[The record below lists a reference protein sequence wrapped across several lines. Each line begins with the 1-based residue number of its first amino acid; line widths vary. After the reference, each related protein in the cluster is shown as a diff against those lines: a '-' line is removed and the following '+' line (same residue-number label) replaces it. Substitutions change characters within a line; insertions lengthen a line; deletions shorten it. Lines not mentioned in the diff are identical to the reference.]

1 MSLLQCLI
9 AIVTIAGTIRLALWY
24 SFWKKH
30 AVKFVESGY
39 TPPKAGRISEFFFG
53 AACRFVTFMT
63 VGKVRV
69 IRSVNVPKKG
79 RVIFAA
85 NHQIPCDFAMVRH
98 GSGRHFRMLT
108 AADQLGGTFGVLAAW
123 FGVIS
128 VAFKQKSDGAAAE
141 LACTNAV
148 AKEDGALGIFP
159 QGALLPDNNLNKS
172 EFRPGCIRM
181 AVKASLLSGQDV
193 QIVPIAIHYIR
204 DAKQAGWTHRFLKRY
219 RSLFLGMRNPKH
231 WDADFKV
238 DESQLGASE
247 RAELLERR
255 EAKWKEYRRSH
266 ATNYGGVVVVGDP
279 ISICTLPHDPLE
291 AIEVI
296 RLEMARLLEIAKKQ

>member
-1 MSLLQCLI
+1 MTLLQILI
-9 AIVTIAGTIRLALWY
+9 AILTIAGIIRLALWY

-39 TPPKAGRISEFFFG
+39 TPPKAGAVSEFFFG
-53 AACRFVTFMT
+53 LACRFVTFVT

-69 IRSVNVPKKG
+69 ITTHTVPKSA

-85 NHQIPCDFAMVRH
+85 NHQIPCDFAMIRR

-108 AADQLGGTFGVLAAW
+108 AATELGGTFGVLAAW

-128 VAFKQKSDGAAAE
+128 VAFKKKSDGAAAE
-141 LACTNAV
+141 QACVNGV
-148 AKEDGALGIFP
+148 AEEDGAIGIFP
-159 QGALLPDNNLNKS
+159 QGALLPDNVLNKA
-172 EFRPGCIRM
+172 EFRPGCVRM
-181 AVKASLLSGQDV
+181 AKKASELSGEDV

-204 DAKQAGWTHRFLKRY
+204 DAAQAGWTHRFLKRY
-219 RSLFLGMRNPKH
+219 RSLFKGLRNPAH

-238 DESQLGASE
+238 DESKLPENE
-247 RAELLERR
+247 RAELLARR
-255 EAKWKEYRRSH
+255 EEKLKTYRRTRV
-266 ATNYGGVVVVGDP
+266 TNYGGVVVVGKP
-279 ISICTLPHDPLE
+279 IPASSLPCDPLE

-296 RLEMARLLEIAKKQ
+296 RLEIASLLEVAKRQ